1 MLRRLSSAAVCP
13 HQLTV
18 LSSPASCGGVARPPS
33 CAAAAIGRRKR
44 RRVRTPHL
52 VVLPVRA
59 VRLQYKEKGRFA
71 CESAEFGPKS
81 WLLSRVDAIYFD
93 TEASED

>member
-1 MLRRLSSAAVCP
+1 M
-13 HQLTV
+13 
-18 LSSPASCGGVARPPS
+18 
-33 CAAAAIGRRKR
+33 
-44 RRVRTPHL
+44 RTPHL